1 MLKKFPR
8 KVMIKG
14 AGDLASGVAHRLYQA
29 GFNLIMLE
37 LAEPLVVRRS
47 VAFATAV
54 YEGFMKVEGVEARCC
69 QKMGEA
75 RELLAE
81 GIIPV
86 LIDPQEKTRQEWAPD
101 VFIDAILA
109 KRNTGTTKDKAPLVI
124 GLGPGFVAG
133 EDVHAVVETQ
143 RGHNLGKVYY
153 AGSAAP
159 NTGSPGEV
167 AGFTRERLLRAPAA
181 GKFSPRKGLGELVR
195 QGEIIALI
203 GAVPLQAEID
213 GLIRGLLYPGLEVQK
228 GMKVGDI
235 DPRGQDVDY
244 RTISDK
250 ARAVGGGVLE
260 AILHFTFKWAGNK
273 GEE

>member
-37 LAEPLVVRRS
+37 LAKPLVVRRS

-54 YEGFMKVEGVEARCC
+54 YEGRMRVEGVEARLCM
-69 QKMGEA
+69 KMEEA

-86 LIDPQEKTRQEWAPD
+86 FIDPQEKTRQEWEPD

-109 KRNTGTTKDKAPLVI
+109 KRNTGTTIDKAPLVI
-124 GLGPGFVAG
+124 GLGPGFAAG

-153 AGSAAP
+153 TGSAAP
-159 NTGSPGEV
+159 NTGAPGEI

-181 GKFSPRKGLGELVR
+181 GKFNPGKELGELVR
-195 QGEIIALI
+195 QGETIAMI
-203 GAVPLQAEID
+203 GSVPLQAEID

-235 DPRGQDVDY
+235 DPRGKDVDY
-244 RTISDK
+244 LTISDK

-260 AILHFTFKWAGNK
+260 AILHFTFK
-273 GEE
+273 